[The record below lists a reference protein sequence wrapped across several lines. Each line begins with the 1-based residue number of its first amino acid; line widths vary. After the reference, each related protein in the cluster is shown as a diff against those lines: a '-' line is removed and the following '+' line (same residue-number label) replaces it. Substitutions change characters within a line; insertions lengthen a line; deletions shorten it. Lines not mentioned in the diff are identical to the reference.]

1 MIQYKVCVVTVTYGD
16 RWHLLNQVLARLLS
30 FVNVAHIIV
39 VDNAS
44 GYSVK
49 SKVEHSQITVLSNNT
64 NEGSAGGY
72 NRGIAY
78 AAEHLDSDFIWLL
91 DDDNMPQEDALP
103 ELLRHWNNIQGTN
116 TQKALFCRRPDR
128 VIHTK
133 IAMGANPS
141 SYYLTANNFLGF
153 SLARII
159 SNKIRKVIE
168 RFKQPGDFLDKAVMP
183 YVPYGGLM
191 LHREMVE
198 KIGYPNADFF
208 LYVDDS
214 EYSYRITQQGA
225 KIYLIPTALVV
236 DIDIS
241 QGINYKQRLFRT
253 QLLDLWSF
261 RTYYHVRNRIYFYSR
276 VAVTNKLMFGV
287 NKILYLS
294 WLWIVSVI
302 SNKKSAYYKLLG
314 AVNDGL
320 TGKLGKAGQ
329 EKF

>member
-16 RWHLLNQVLARLLS
+16 RWQLLNQVLTRLLT
-30 FVNVAHIIV
+30 FANVAHVVV

-44 GYSVK
+44 IYSVK
-49 SKVEHSQITVLSNNT
+49 SKVENSQITVLSNSI

-78 AAEHLDSDFIWLL
+78 ATEHLDCDFIWLL
-91 DDDNMPQEDALP
+91 DDDNMPLENALP
-103 ELLRHWNNIQGTN
+103 ELMKHWNNIQGTN

-128 VIHTK
+128 TIHTK

-141 SYYLTANNFLGF
+141 SYYLTSNNFLGF
-153 SLARII
+153 SLTNIV
-159 SNKIRKVIE
+159 SNKIRKISE
-168 RFKQPGDFLDKAVMP
+168 RFKQPGEFLDKAVMP

-191 LHREMVE
+191 LHRQMVE

-225 KIYLIPTALVV
+225 KIYLIPAALVV
-236 DIDIS
+236 DIDSS
-241 QGINYKQRLFRT
+241 QGINYKQRLFRSH
-253 QLLDLWSF
+253 LLDLWSF
-261 RTYYHVRNRIYFYSR
+261 RTYYHVRNRMYFYSR
-276 VAVTNKLMFGV
+276 VAVTNKLMFGI

-294 WLWIVSVI
+294 CLWIVSII
-302 SNKKSAYYKLLG
+302 SNKRDAYNKLLS
-314 AVNDGL
+314 AVSDGL
-320 TGKLGKAGQ
+320 EGKLGKVGQ